1 MIKKL
6 IENRRRLVT
15 NGCSMTWGS
24 GLNPETRVV
33 DAYPYKLAKL
43 LDAELFNLSNPG
55 VSCHYVARTTIDFF
69 LDRLEEDLS
78 DYIVILQLPAGHRF
92 EYWDT
97 DIKKWKPKIMGH
109 HDRSDVN
116 LVEYF
121 GSMEWDFYNVTDSVL
136 QVGNF
141 LKENN
146 IRYYISNG
154 GENWD
159 DIMDPFYIKRK
170 KYIET
175 NYSILGGFFTNSRL
189 DGGKQG
195 EEVLISRE
203 DPHWNEYGHTVVA
216 NNIYRFLNNE

>member
-1 MIKKL
+1 
-6 IENRRRLVT
+6 
-15 NGCSMTWGS
+15 MTWGA

-55 VSCHYVARTTIDFF
+55 VSCHYVVRTTIDFF
-69 LDRLEEDLS
+69 LDRLDEDLS

-97 DIKKWKPKIMGH
+97 DMMKWKPKIIG

-116 LVEYF
+116 LVGYF

-154 GENWD
+154 GEDWGD
-159 DIMDPFYIKRK
+159 GTIDGSIIMDPFYIKRK

-175 NYSILGGFFTNSRL
+175 NYSIFGGSFTKSRL

-195 EEVLISRE
+195 EEVLISME

-216 NNIYRFLNNE
+216 NKIYRFVNNE

>member
-1 MIKKL
+1 
-6 IENRRRLVT
+6 
-15 NGCSMTWGS
+15 MTWGS

-33 DAYPYKLAKL
+33 DAYPYKLSKL
-43 LDAELFNLSNPG
+43 LDAELFNLSKPG
-55 VSCHYVARTTIDFF
+55 ESCHYVVRTIIDFF

-92 EYWDT
+92 EWWDN
-97 DIKKWKPKIMGH
+97 DIDMWVPKIVG
-109 HDRSDVN
+109 HDRSDTN
-116 LVEYF
+116 LVGYF

-154 GENWD
+154 GEDWGG
-159 DIMDPFYIKRK
+159 IMDPFYIKRK
-170 KYIET
+170 EYIET
-175 NYSILGGFFTNSRL
+175 NYSIFGGSFTNSRL
-189 DGGKQG
+189 DGGQQG
-195 EEVLISRE
+195 EKVLISME

-216 NNIYRFLNNE
+216 NKIYRFVNNE